1 MGTVFRCTDCG
12 NLHGARVDACG
23 MCGSQAIV
31 FVPDTVPPP
40 PGLEGLAAVSEERG
54 AELVD
59 AAIDFFRCLSA
70 WVRQQGVDVPPPAP
84 RTPRND
90 GGEQPWQG

>member
-1 MGTVFRCTDCG
+1 
-12 NLHGARVDACG
+12 